1 MSVLEGNMTFANG
14 IHPLGEGHAAAG
26 RHQPVATLHGRG
38 VAARVGFNLLII
50 LEGFILEGCV
60 LCEGVLR
67 NRVLREGSLS
77 NGVIQREG
85 NIQGFRSLRRI
96 SRIRLSGF
104 SRICRLRETLILV
117 AEDARRANRG
127 HIKTGGRH
135 QRQLRGNIQ
144 QLQHRLQRQGI
155 ARIAQVRVQAATGNG
170 VSLHTKHRHDISDAL
185 LDLIL
190 IGTENLR
197 TRQLRGATGKLREQI
212 LQHPAKTCDFLT
224 AEGTVQ
230 ALRHALPGE
239 LLHDVLVGFTERLQ
253 VPFLIRVGF
262 AGGLLIDHQ
271 VLLVRVALSNQGV
284 AVQQAQQRHQI
295 HRVGRNEGPFP
306 RRRGNNLPST
316 GRKVCQKKPR
326 NHVNGQVNEHGGVAV
341 HQELQL
347 TLSAGQLLPHGRLT
361 LEGGTGHRQLIHQL
375 RHVILNG
382 STHVQVAVG
391 DLQHVHVALIIHGA
405 QHVELH
411 LMLTHLVGDQ
421 LRGGGGRLNE
431 GGNQLLI
438 GGGASHDAA
447 ALNLLLQLHG
457 LLDALI
463 ALLLGGV
470 LLILGAQVLGAI
482 RFAGSG
488 GCGGVVPHAGEL
500 IDGPLFALQGD
511 GEAVNLRA
519 VVPGA
524 LLIGVFRLHLLV
536 HATGFTNEVQ
546 DGCGNVVNGGV
557 VALTG
562 VDEVARQ
569 FGGMLPVLEGDT
581 RPDGGVPGKDAR
593 IIVEAAHKI
602 IRKVVCKIA

>member
-1 MSVLEGNMTFANG
+1 M
-14 IHPLGEGHAAAG
+14 
-26 RHQPVATLHGRG
+26 
-38 VAARVGFNLLII
+38 
-50 LEGFILEGCV
+50 
-60 LCEGVLR
+60 
-67 NRVLREGSLS
+67 
-77 NGVIQREG
+77 
-85 NIQGFRSLRRI
+85 
-96 SRIRLSGF
+96 
-104 SRICRLRETLILV
+104 
-117 AEDARRANRG
+117 
-127 HIKTGGRH
+127 
-135 QRQLRGNIQ
+135 
-144 QLQHRLQRQGI
+144 
-155 ARIAQVRVQAATGNG
+155 
-170 VSLHTKHRHDISDAL
+170 
-185 LDLIL
+185 
-190 IGTENLR
+190 
-197 TRQLRGATGKLREQI
+197 
-212 LQHPAKTCDFLT
+212 
-224 AEGTVQ
+224 
-230 ALRHALPGE
+230 
-239 LLHDVLVGFTERLQ
+239 
-253 VPFLIRVGF
+253 
-262 AGGLLIDHQ
+262 
-271 VLLVRVALSNQGV
+271 LLVRVALSNQGV

-295 HRVGRNEGPFP
+295 HRVGRNEGPLP

-316 GRKVCQKKPR
+316 GRKVRQKKPR
-326 NHVNGQVNEHGGVAV
+326 NHVNGQVNEHGGVTV

-361 LEGGTGHRQLIHQL
+361 LKGGTGHRQLIHQL

-382 STHVQVAVG
+382 TTHVQVAVS

-411 LMLTHLVGDQ
+411 LMLTHLVSNQ

-438 GGGASHDAA
+438 GGGTSHDAA
-447 ALNLLLQLHG
+447 TLNLLLQLHG

-463 ALLLGGV
+463 ALLLGGA

-488 GCGGVVPHAGEL
+488 GRGSVVPHAGEL
-500 IDGPLFALQGD
+500 IDGPLFALQGG

-536 HATGFTNEVQ
+536 HAAGFTNEVQ

-557 VALTG
+557 VALAG

-593 IIVEAAHKI
+593 IMVEAV
-602 IRKVVCKIA
+602 RKVV

>member
-1 MSVLEGNMTFANG
+1 M
-14 IHPLGEGHAAAG
+14 
-26 RHQPVATLHGRG
+26 
-38 VAARVGFNLLII
+38 
-50 LEGFILEGCV
+50 
-60 LCEGVLR
+60 
-67 NRVLREGSLS
+67 
-77 NGVIQREG
+77 
-85 NIQGFRSLRRI
+85 
-96 SRIRLSGF
+96 
-104 SRICRLRETLILV
+104 
-117 AEDARRANRG
+117 
-127 HIKTGGRH
+127 
-135 QRQLRGNIQ
+135 
-144 QLQHRLQRQGI
+144 
-155 ARIAQVRVQAATGNG
+155 
-170 VSLHTKHRHDISDAL
+170 
-185 LDLIL
+185 
-190 IGTENLR
+190 
-197 TRQLRGATGKLREQI
+197 
-212 LQHPAKTCDFLT
+212 
-224 AEGTVQ
+224 
-230 ALRHALPGE
+230 
-239 LLHDVLVGFTERLQ
+239 
-253 VPFLIRVGF
+253 
-262 AGGLLIDHQ
+262 
-271 VLLVRVALSNQGV
+271 LLVRVALSNQGV

-295 HRVGRNEGPFP
+295 HRIGRNEGPLP

-316 GRKVCQKKPR
+316 GRKVRQKKPR

-361 LEGGTGHRQLIHQL
+361 LKGGTGHRQLIHQL

-463 ALLLGGV
+463 ALLLGGA

-536 HATGFTNEVQ
+536 HVAGFTNEVQ

-569 FGGMLPVLEGDT
+569 FSGVLPVLEGDT
-581 RPDGGVPGKDAR
+581 RPDGGVAGKDAR
-593 IIVEAAHKI
+593 IMVEA
-602 IRKVVCKIA
+602 IRKVV